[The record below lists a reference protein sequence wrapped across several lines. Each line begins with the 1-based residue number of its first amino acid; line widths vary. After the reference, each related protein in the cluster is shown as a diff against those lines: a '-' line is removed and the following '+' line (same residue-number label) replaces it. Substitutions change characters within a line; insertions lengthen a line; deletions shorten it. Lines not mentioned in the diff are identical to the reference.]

1 MTVYVSPKDT
11 RDFRKEEQPV
21 QYGCETSRNQLL
33 SEVETFLSNKTS
45 YVDNPSNRTP
55 LRQVVDLFFD
65 EFPQIRGATLRGFE
79 FTFDYDCDGL
89 SGRDKQNWNQ
99 FYSTCTV
106 SFPSKEIIPD
116 SSGWVSNPYFQSEN
130 PGASL
135 IENDIKT
142 TKHCCCYV
150 NQILVMS
157 ADKIEWRNEYYFP
170 DVPCTHKPEGTYQR
184 KFVNGKA
191 TNQLRNHT
199 TNFRVT
205 ERGDFENR
213 FTTYET
219 RIFSKKRTCT
229 VTTRYQIKFIE
240 YWVNDVKLCE
250 IKQDVGVI
258 SVTDSCR
265 TNSSGGGSSGD
276 SDAHSG
282 GQRYGDV
289 DGVLT
294 DLETGEPVFGGGN
307 SESSGGG
314 GGSGAGSDAG
324 GNDYGDPSNW

>member
-1 MTVYVSPKDT
+1 MMTVYVSPKDT
-11 RDFRKEEQPV
+11 RDFRKEGQPI
-21 QYGCETSRNQLL
+21 QAGCESGRNYLL
-33 SEVETFLSNKTS
+33 SEIEIFLSNKTS
-45 YVDNPSNRTP
+45 YADNPSDRTP
-55 LRQVVDLFFD
+55 LRQVVDLFFA
-65 EFPQIRGATLRGFE
+65 EFPHIRGVTLRDFE
-79 FTFDYDCDGL
+79 FTFEYDCLGL
-89 SGRDKQNWNQ
+89 SDRDKQNWNQ

-130 PGASL
+130 PGESL

-150 NQILVMS
+150 NQILAMS

-213 FTTYET
+213 FTTYEG
-219 RIFSKKRTCT
+219 RRFGNKRTCT

-265 TNSSGGGSSGD
+265 TNSSGGS

-294 DLETGEPVFGGGN
+294 DLETGEPVFGGGG
-307 SESSGGG
+307 SESSGGGGG

-324 GNDYGDPSNW
+324 GNDYGDPGNW